1 MWGSEG
7 NKCDDDHSGVQCGD
21 CRHFTETGVKPTTA
35 TADGGV
41 TTTTAAVRPV
51 GSQSFIFTR
60 LSDGYHLFIIIIIH
74 TASRS

>member
-7 NKCDDDHSGVQCGD
+7 NKYDDDHSGVQCGD
-21 CRHFTETGVKPTTA
+21 CRHFTVTGVQPTTA

-41 TTTTAAVRPV
+41 TTTTAARPV

-60 LSDGYHLFIIIIIH
+60 LSDGYHLSIIIITH
-74 TASRS
+74 TTASRS